1 MRARPARRAI
11 TTIIM
16 TIEHASV
23 LNETDQTGLSP
34 APAPPAGTEAVALPA
49 VALLAWLSPSFP
61 VGSFAFSHG
70 LEWAVEAGDVRDLPS
85 TTAWIGALLDGGG
98 PHNDAILLSVAWRAV
113 QDGNMKALTA
123 ANALAIGLSGSRERR
138 LETAAQ
144 GTAFLET
151 AVAAWGAD
159 ALSQARGQ
167 LPAEVAYPIAV
178 GLAAAAHQIPLAA
191 TLEAYCLAVVQN
203 LISAAIRLNAIGQT
217 DGQRAIA
224 ALLPQT
230 QALAARAH
238 RATLDDLGGASF
250 RSDLAALRHET
261 QYTRLFR
268 S

>member
-1 MRARPARRAI
+1 LSDR
-11 TTIIM
+11 
-16 TIEHASV
+16 V
-23 LNETDQTGLSP
+23 FNETDETGLSP
-34 APAPPAGTEAVALPA
+34 ASAAPTGAPEAAALPA

-70 LEWAVEAGDVRDLPS
+70 LEWAVAAGDVRDLAS
-85 TTAWIGALLDGGG
+85 AVSWIGALLDCGG
-98 PHNDAILLSVAWRAV
+98 PYNDAILLAVAWRAAR
-113 QDGNMKALTA
+113 DGDTRTLA
-123 ANALAIGLSGSRERR
+123 ATNGLAIGLSGSRERR
-138 LETAAQ
+138 LETVAQ

-151 AVAAWGAD
+151 ATAAWGTD
-159 ALSQARGQ
+159 ALSHARGQ

-178 GLAAAAHQIPLAA
+178 GLASAAHHIPLAA
-191 TLEAYCLAVVQN
+191 TLDAYCLAIVQN

-238 RATLDDLGGASF
+238 QGSLDDLGGASF